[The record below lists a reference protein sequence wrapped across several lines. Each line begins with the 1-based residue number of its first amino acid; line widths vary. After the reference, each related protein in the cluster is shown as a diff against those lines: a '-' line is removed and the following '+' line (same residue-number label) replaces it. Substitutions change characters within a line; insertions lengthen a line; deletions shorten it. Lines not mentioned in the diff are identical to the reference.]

1 MTALLVVIMIFG
13 LLVAIVSTI
22 YITYRDH
29 KRGILKVMMISVFK
43 NVKKISKKKIKELAE
58 NYCEN

>member
-13 LLVAIVSTI
+13 LLGAIVSTA

-29 KRGILKVMMISVFK
+29 KRGIMKVMMISVFK
-43 NVKKISKKKIKELAE
+43 NVKKVSKKKIKELAE
-58 NYCEN
+58 DYCEN